1 MMMEMC
7 GDNRFEVIAR
17 AKEHLLDA
25 TNIETS
31 EEEMAVFDNFL
42 FRCWQMGWL
51 DKYDEKIETEPKWIP
66 CSERLPS
73 ESDYYL
79 ATIINGFNEEEVCV
93 IWFAHADDYNMV
105 ASEWREITDEDTVIA
120 WQPLPTPYTE
130 RSNNE

>member
-31 EEEMAVFDNFL
+31 EEEMAVLDNFL

-51 DKYDEKIETEPKWIP
+51 DKYDE
-66 CSERLPS
+66 
-73 ESDYYL
+73 
-79 ATIINGFNEEEVCV
+79 
-93 IWFAHADDYNMV
+93 
-105 ASEWREITDEDTVIA
+105 RE
-120 WQPLPTPYTE
+120 
-130 RSNNE
+130 NK

>member
-1 MMMEMC
+1 MIEMC

-31 EEEMAVFDNFL
+31 EEEMTVLDNFL

-66 CSERLPS
+66 CSDGLPN
-73 ESDYYL
+73 EVDLYL
-79 ATIINGFNEEEVCV
+79 VSLGEEVV
-93 IWFAHADDYNMV
+93 ETMGWNGEEFVKRGAKWSIDF
-105 ASEWREITDEDTVIA
+105 ITA
-120 WQPLPTPYTE
+120 WQPLPTPYKE
-130 RSNNE
+130 SEVEE